1 MILLGIVVLLI
12 GVGAGAVTYLA
23 TGGRS
28 GTIAVEAL
36 GFTRTASA
44 IELAAY
50 GLVAAL
56 VFCLGWALI
65 AAGLRRRGRVK
76 RDERERERVD
86 ALERRAAADR
96 ADSDR
101 RFEEAGRRDEDL
113 SRRDSE
119 IGRRER
125 EVSVR
130 HDRLDARE
138 QQLSRDE
145 QQLTR
150 RQEEFEERLKP
161 SVADVVAGRAAGS
174 VHDGTAEWVVPTPA
188 YPAAA
193 ETREISTTASTTTS
207 PDAVTEEMPRANGD
221 GRA

>member
-23 TGGRS
+23 TRGRS
-28 GTIAVEAL
+28 GTVAVEAL

-65 AAGLRRRGRVK
+65 AAGLRRRSRVK
-76 RDERERERVD
+76 RDEHERERIG
-86 ALERRAAADR
+86 ALERRAAADH

-119 IGRRER
+119 LGRRER

-138 QQLSRDE
+138 EQISRDE
-145 QQLTR
+145 QDLTR
-150 RQEEFEERLKP
+150 RQEEFEESLKP
-161 SVADVVAGRAAGS
+161 SVADVVAGRAQGS
-174 VHDGTAEWVVPTPA
+174 VHDGTAEWVVPTPVYTA
-188 YPAAA
+188 PA
-193 ETREISTTASTTTS
+193 ETREISTTTS
-207 PDAVTEEMPRANGD
+207 PDAVTQEMPRANGD